1 MNQQEGAMVVNEEEF
16 VNQIEVV
23 RDRASLVY
31 EEAQRGQFPAPDL
44 LPVAV
49 EELRTALEEL
59 QVAEEELRYQN
70 QQLLTTRHQLEVER
84 QRYQDLFEFAPD
96 CYLLTNSQ
104 GIIQEANLV
113 AAKLFNLP
121 QKYLLNKPLITFV
134 VDQERQNFINELLR
148 LQQKERV
155 QEWELV
161 MQARNGLPFDAA
173 ITVAAMYNQ
182 NGVFIGMRWLVRDI
196 TDRKQAEQQKRH
208 IEIQNLQLLEESRL
222 KSQFLGIISHELRTP
237 LNAIL
242 GFSQVM
248 LRQFDRQLMPQHI
261 NMLERILN
269 NGKQLL
275 TVIND
280 ILDYSRLQAGRLEFK
295 LEVFDLEHLV
305 TNIVN
310 DFRRAAEQKQLS
322 LNLNITLQN
331 PQVVNDSDRLRQIL
345 VNLLSNAIKFTEAGS
360 VWVEVRDS
368 DGDKLEIL
376 VKDTGIG
383 ISDSEMQHIFK
394 EFRQA
399 NQTNT
404 RIPGGTGLGLAI
416 TDSLVHLMNGK
427 ITVQSELGRG
437 STFRVEL
444 PHSLNLQQSSRVVRT
459 LC

>member
-1 MNQQEGAMVVNEEEF
+1 MKEEEF
-16 VNQIEVV
+16 ANQIEVV

-31 EEAQRGQFPAPDL
+31 NEAQRGHFQASDL

-59 QVAEEELRYQN
+59 QVAEEELRHQN
-70 QQLLTTRHQLEVER
+70 QELLTTRHQVDVER

-104 GIIQEANLV
+104 GVITEANRA

-134 VDQERQNFINELLR
+134 VEQERQDFVNELLR

-161 MQARNGLPFDAA
+161 MQARNGLSFDAA
-173 ITVAAMYNQ
+173 ITVAGMYNPD
-182 NGVFIGMRWLVRDI
+182 GGLVGMRWLVRDI
-196 TDRKQAEQQKRH
+196 TARKQAEAQRRRM
-208 IEIQNLQLLEESRL
+208 EMQNLQLLEESRL
-222 KSQFLGIISHELRTP
+222 KSQFLAVMSHELRTP

-248 LRQFDRQLMPQHI
+248 LRQFDRQLLPQHI
-261 NMLERILN
+261 NMIERILN

-280 ILDYSRLQAGRLEFK
+280 ILDFSRLQAGRLEFK
-295 LEVFDLEHLV
+295 LEVFNIDQLV
-305 TNIVN
+305 TTIVN
-310 DFRRAAEQKQLS
+310 DFRRAAEQKNLS
-322 LNLNITLQN
+322 LQLNITLKN
-331 PQVVNDSDRLRQIL
+331 PQVVNDSDRLRQII
-345 VNLLSNAIKFTEAGS
+345 VNLLSNAIKFTESGS
-360 VWVEVRDS
+360 VWVEVRDF
-368 DGDKLEIL
+368 DGDKLEII
-376 VKDTGIG
+376 VKDTGVG
-383 ISDSEMQHIFK
+383 INDIELQNIFK
-394 EFRQA
+394 EFRQV
-399 NQTNT
+399 NQSHT
-404 RIPGGTGLGLAI
+404 RTQGGTGLGLAI
-416 TDSLVHLMNGK
+416 TNSLVHLMNGK
-427 ITVQSELGRG
+427 ITVKSQLGEG

-444 PHSLNLQQSSRVVRT
+444 PHSLSLQQSSKVVRT

>member
-1 MNQQEGAMVVNEEEF
+1 MNQQQGAVAVNGEEF
-16 VNQIEVV
+16 FNQIELV

-31 EEAQRGQFPAPDL
+31 QEAQRGQLQAPDL

-59 QVAEEELRYQN
+59 QVAEEELRSQN
-70 QQLLTTRHQLEVER
+70 QELLTARHQLEVER

-96 CYLLTNSQ
+96 CYLLTNAQ
-104 GIIQEANLV
+104 GIITEANR
-113 AAKLFNLP
+113 AAAHLFNLP

-134 VDQERQNFINELLR
+134 VEQERHNFINELLR
-148 LQQKERV
+148 LQQQERV

-182 NGVFIGMRWLVRDI
+182 NGGLVGMRWLVRDI
-196 TDRKQAEQQKRH
+196 TARKQAEEQRRR
-208 IEIQNLQLLEESRL
+208 IEMQNLQLLEESRL

-248 LRQFDRQLMPQHI
+248 LRQCDRQLIPQHI

-280 ILDYSRLQAGRLEFK
+280 ILDFSRLQAGRLEFR
-295 LEVFDLEHLV
+295 LEVFNLEQLL

-310 DFRRAAEQKQLS
+310 DFRRSAEQKNLS

-331 PQVVNDSDRLRQIL
+331 PQVVNDSDRLRQIV
-345 VNLLSNAIKFTEAGS
+345 VNLLSNAIKFTEFGS
-360 VWVEVRDS
+360 VSVEVRDF
-368 DGDKLEIL
+368 DRDKLEIT
-376 VKDTGIG
+376 VKDTGVG
-383 ISDSEMQHIFK
+383 ISDTEMQHIFK

-427 ITVQSELGRG
+427 ITVKSQLGEG

-444 PHSLNLQQSSRVVRT
+444 PHSLNLQQSSKVVRT

>member
-1 MNQQEGAMVVNEEEF
+1 VAVNGDEF

-31 EEAQRGQFPAPDL
+31 EEAQRGQFQAPDL

-59 QVAEEELRYQN
+59 QVAEEELRHQN
-70 QQLLTTRHQLEVER
+70 QELLTTRHQLEVER

-104 GIIQEANLV
+104 GVITEANRA

-134 VDQERQNFINELLR
+134 VEQERQNFVNELLR

-173 ITVAAMYNQ
+173 ITVAAMHNQ
-182 NGVFIGMRWLVRDI
+182 DGGLVGMRWLVRDI
-196 TDRKQAEQQKRH
+196 TVRKHAEEQKRLM
-208 IEIQNLQLLEESRL
+208 EIQNLQLLEESRL

-248 LRQFDRQLMPQHI
+248 LRQFDSKLMPQHI
-261 NMLERILN
+261 NMIERILN

-280 ILDYSRLQAGRLEFK
+280 ILDFSRLQAGRLEFK
-295 LEVFDLEHLV
+295 LEVFSIEQLI

-310 DFRRAAEQKQLS
+310 DFRRAAEQKNLS

-331 PQVVNDSDRLRQIL
+331 PQVVNDSDRLRQIV
-345 VNLLSNAIKFTEAGS
+345 VNLLSNAIKFTEFGGVS
-360 VWVEVRDS
+360 VEVRDF
-368 DGDKLEIL
+368 DGDKLEII

-383 ISDSEMQHIFK
+383 ISDSEIQHIFK

-404 RIPGGTGLGLAI
+404 RTPGGTGLGLAI

-427 ITVQSELGRG
+427 ITVKSQLGEG

-444 PHSLNLQQSSRVVRT
+444 PHSLNLQQSSRVVKT